1 MNPHQR
7 PTIWRSVALV
17 GWTTAPVLLRLAV
30 PGIPADGPVPFAG
43 AFAYGLVATMLL
55 WGLALRRRDAWDRQ
69 REEERVVAFNR
80 ATAIAWS
87 RALFQVK
94 VTQEVK
100 K

>member
-1 MNPHQR
+1 
-7 PTIWRSVALV
+7 
-17 GWTTAPVLLRLAV
+17 
-30 PGIPADGPVPFAG
+30 
-43 AFAYGLVATMLL
+43 MLL